1 MTIAKADLAA
11 LPSRTLYEAL
21 TASRRF
27 GHGRAVLTVLIGA
40 ALLWLSARI
49 SVPFYPVPMTLQPLA
64 VLLIGAALGPRLGG
78 ATVATYLLQGAAG
91 LPVFAGGGGIAYLIG
106 PTGGYLAG
114 FLIAAIAVGALAR
127 RGWDRNV
134 ATMALAMAIGVALI
148 YIPGVLWL
156 GNVIGWNK
164 PLLAL
169 GLTPFLYGDALKIVL
184 GACLMPTVWHAV
196 RRRAT
201 RRRA

>member
-1 MTIAKADLAA
+1 MIAKAEA
-11 LPSRTLYEAL
+11 STSQNGTLYEFL
-21 TASRRF
+21 TPSRQF
-27 GHGRAVLTVLIGA
+27 GLGRAALTVLIGT
-40 ALLWLSARI
+40 ALLWLSAKI

-64 VLLIGAALGPRLGG
+64 VLLIGAALGPRLAG
-78 ATVATYLLQGAAG
+78 ATVATYLLEGAAG
-91 LPVFAGGGGIAYLIG
+91 LPVFAGGGGIVYLVG

-114 FLIAAIAVGALAR
+114 FFLATLAVGTLTR

-169 GLTPFLYGDALKIVL
+169 GLTPFLYGDAVKIIL
-184 GACLMPTVWHAV
+184 GACLMPAVWHVV
-196 RRRAT
+196 RSRAAKQQT
-201 RRRA
+201 